1 MIVYRK
7 GAAVRIRRSAAPA
20 PPWWFGT
27 AIAPYAAR
35 RAAPVSIDYLDG
47 RATAADRLEVSVAD
61 GVRDQ
66 LERIS
71 PRLTAPV
78 MVDAAEFAEAVFGR
92 GGEAL
97 ALVREWKLPSTAL
110 VSARGAVP
118 SEAADVFA
126 LAAWPP
132 DVDAIEQRTA
142 DLRDRSWG
150 MVVPVMFPVTTSL
163 GALEELCAVAR
174 RDGAKFFAALPVE
187 LDATAKQAIA
197 QSLTLDDD
205 EETYHR
211 LFHADLEP
219 VHVATER
226 HIAALAAEAGMEDFV
241 VPPRWEEKSNWN
253 ASVLLTLTATR
264 MLAME
269 ENTELAGTIARSA
282 RVVAELEKPLTRI
295 AAAASIAIVESLDDA
310 SVDILTDWLEG
321 NAPPFVESVN
331 ARWRLRRDA
340 GI

>member
-47 RATAADRLEVSVAD
+47 RATAAERLDVAIAD

-66 LERIS
+66 LERLS
-71 PRLTAPV
+71 PRMTAPV
-78 MVDAAEFAEAVFGR
+78 LVDAAEFAEAIFGR

-97 ALVREWKLPSTAL
+97 TLMSEWKLPSTAL
-110 VSARGAVP
+110 LSTRGAVP
-118 SEAADVFA
+118 SAPADVFA

-132 DVDAIEQRTA
+132 DAEVLAQRMA
-142 DLRDRSWG
+142 DLRDRNWG

-163 GALEELCAVAR
+163 GALDELCAVAR
-174 RDGAKFFAALPVE
+174 RGAARFFAALPVE
-187 LDATAKQAIA
+187 TDATAKQAIA
-197 QSLTLDDD
+197 QSLTLEDD
-205 EETYHR
+205 EETYQH

-226 HIAALAAEAGMEDFV
+226 HIAALAAESGMADFV

-253 ASVLLTLTATR
+253 AAVLLTLTATR

-269 ENTELAGTIARSA
+269 EGTELAGAIARSA
-282 RVVAELEKPLTRI
+282 RIVAELEKPLTRI
-295 AAAASIAIVESLDDA
+295 AAAASIGIVESLDEA
-310 SVDILTDWLEG
+310 SVDILEDWLEG
-321 NAPPFVESVN
+321 RPPAFVESVN